1 MKRVLVIGLDGFP
14 YTLANRLMD
23 DGIFPN
29 FKSLLE
35 EGTFSQ
41 MDSIYP
47 TVSNVAWT
55 SYQTGKNP
63 GKFGVYGFAE
73 LTPEFD
79 LFIPNSTNC
88 KSKTIQEIIS
98 ENGKRV
104 ISLGVPGSY
113 PRAP

>member
-1 MKRVLVIGLDGFP
+1 MKSVDKKQVLVIGLDGFP

-23 DGIFPN
+23 EGIFPN

-35 EGTFSQ
+35 EGYFFQ

-63 GKFGVYGFAE
+63 GKFDVYGFAE

-79 LFIPNSTNC
+79 L
-88 KSKTIQEIIS
+88 
-98 ENGKRV
+98 
-104 ISLGVPGSY
+104 
-113 PRAP
+113 